1 MEEITEVILIDKK
14 LVLIRTLQ
22 FCAFVAVAVI
32 TPYFLNQFVT
42 GSIINALFFITAEM
56 MGIEAA
62 FLLCL
67 IPSLFS
73 LSVGFL
79 PLALAPMIPFI
90 MVGNALLVLIFSKL
104 KNKNFWLAAI
114 SASVIKFLFIYGA
127 SILLFNFAF
136 KGNLP
141 KTVLLMMSWSQ
152 LITAL
157 AGAVIAYVFLRVTKK
172 YN

>member
-1 MEEITEVILIDKK
+1 MEEITEAISLDKK
-14 LVLIRTLQ
+14 LVLTRTLQ
-22 FCAFVAVAVI
+22 FCAFVVVAVVA
-32 TPYFLNQFVT
+32 PYFLNQLVT
-42 GSIINALFFITAEM
+42 GSIINALFFISAEL

-73 LSVGFL
+73 LSVGLL
-79 PLALAPMIPFI
+79 PLSLAPMVPFV
-90 MVGNALLVLIFSKL
+90 MTGNALLVLVFSKL
-104 KNKNFWLAAI
+104 KIKNFWLASI

-127 SILLFNFAF
+127 SILLFNFAL

-141 KTVLLMMSWSQ
+141 KTVLLMMSWPQ
-152 LITAL
+152 LVTAL
-157 AGAVIAYVFLRVTKK
+157 SGAVIAYVFLRVIRK